1 MREARVRTQLQREA
15 RLYFRLLQVSMKSF
29 SERPTVSSS
38 YSQKHTAH
46 IMKTPI
52 AHASRFSRTAR
63 LCKLNRTIITGIAL
77 ATASAIFLHAE
88 DAPKIE
94 VELDPVS
101 AIVLKKG
108 INGFPENTKVISTT
122 CNGIYT
128 LAPVVDGIKKRKEL
142 DWLEG
147 SWASIEDDD
156 THAIEVQLG
165 KPLSG
170 GRFQITWAYDHDDYK
185 FSRSYVIQV
194 KDKADGVWKNV
205 IWVKDNQSIVSSYA
219 LPKEPFSFIRIAQPK
234 GGGPDER
241 ANILWVGQIEITD

>member
-1 MREARVRTQLQREA
+1 MEIHPIHCSLIYRTAWL
-15 RLYFRLLQVSMKSF
+15 FK
-29 SERPTVSSS
+29 
-38 YSQKHTAH
+38 
-46 IMKTPI
+46 
-52 AHASRFSRTAR
+52 ASR
-63 LCKLNRTIITGIAL
+63 AL
-77 ATASAIFLHAE
+77 MSGFAFAAASAIFLLAE

-94 VELDPVS
+94 VTLDPAS
-101 AIVLKKG
+101 AIVIKKA

-142 DWLEG
+142 DWLDG

-165 KPLSG
+165 KPLRG

-185 FSRSYVIQV
+185 ISRTYIIQV

-205 IWVKDNQSIVSSYA
+205 IWVKDNQSIVSSYV

-234 GGGPDER
+234 GGGPDDR
-241 ANILWVGQIEITD
+241 ANILWVGQIEIID

>member
-1 MREARVRTQLQREA
+1 MKNHLS
-15 RLYFRLLQVSMKSF
+15 FRSHFGK
-29 SERPTVSSS
+29 
-38 YSQKHTAH
+38 
-46 IMKTPI
+46 
-52 AHASRFSRTAR
+52 TAR
-63 LCKLNRTIITGIAL
+63 LFKIRRSIVAGVAFS
-77 ATASAIFLHAE
+77 AAAAIFLHAE

-94 VELDPVS
+94 VTLDPAS

-142 DWLEG
+142 DWLEA

-219 LPKEPFSFIRIAQPK
+219 LPKEPFNFIRIAQPK
-234 GGGPDER
+234 GGGPDDR

>member
-1 MREARVRTQLQREA
+1 MKIHPIHRSLIHRIA
-15 RLYFRLLQVSMKSF
+15 RLFK
-29 SERPTVSSS
+29 
-38 YSQKHTAH
+38 
-46 IMKTPI
+46 
-52 AHASRFSRTAR
+52 ASRVIVS
-63 LCKLNRTIITGIAL
+63 GIAF
-77 ATASAIFLHAE
+77 AAASAVFLHAE

-94 VELDPVS
+94 VTLDPVS
-101 AIVLKKG
+101 AIVLKKA

-128 LAPVVDGIKKRKEL
+128 LAPVIDGIKKRKEL

-156 THAIEVQLG
+156 THAIEIQLG

-205 IWVKDNQSIVSSYA
+205 IWVKDNQSIVSSYV

-234 GGGPDER
+234 GGGPDDR